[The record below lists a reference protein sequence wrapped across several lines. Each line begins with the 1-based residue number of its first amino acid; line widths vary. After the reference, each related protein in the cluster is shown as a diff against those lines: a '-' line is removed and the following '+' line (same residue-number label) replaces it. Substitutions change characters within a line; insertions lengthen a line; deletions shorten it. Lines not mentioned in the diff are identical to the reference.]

1 MHSFLTS
8 SLVNTR
14 SANEPYLRMN
24 DVSLSEAYGMMRR
37 IGVPYMTPAQTH
49 MTSFTGPTN
58 NSASI
63 INLNFSL
70 GRNEQVY
77 NIHENNNQH
86 EPIRYISEQP
96 IAMHSSWTSSLV
108 NTRSVNEIF
117 SINPSRVYDDVS
129 LSEVYGMRRIDVPY
143 MPAIQT
149 HTRSF
154 TFVTNNSA
162 DINLNLSLG
171 RNEQVN
177 NTSETNNQNEAI
189 RYISDGVDETMQTSL
204 TSSLVNPRSVNE
216 IFSMTNNH
224 PRMNV
229 DDVSLSEVY
238 GMRRIDVP
246 YMPVAQTHMR
256 SFTSPTNNSASI
268 NLNLSL
274 GLSSSSSTF
283 FAYAPSQMELEESS
297 SSYFPYAPSQREL
310 GENSSSY
317 FPYAPSQRELE
328 ESSSSFFPYAPSQ
341 RELEEGFFPYAPS
354 QRELEEGFFPYAPSQ
369 RELEE
374 SSSSFFPYAPSQR
387 ELEESSSSLFPYAPS
402 QRELEENSSSFFP
415 YAPSQRELG
424 ENSSSFFPYV
434 PSART
439 SIYEHGESSSSYF
452 PYAPPARSSMPWN
465 QHSLGSTST
474 TIQIGGNYEQQLPH
488 IRFRHDPELMRATI
502 REMMMRIEEQRSH
515 MINER
520 GLTEDE
526 IMKYICFGHF
536 VVTDEETSENK
547 ELCCICQEAF
557 VNGEEIGKLD
567 CAHIFHLNC
576 IKEWLSEKNICP
588 LCKRRGLFVGDDAID
603 LC

>member
-8 SLVNTR
+8 SLGNTR

-37 IGVPYMTPAQTH
+37 IDVPYMTPAQTH

-328 ESSSSFFPYAPSQ
+328 ESSSSFFN
-341 RELEEGFFPYAPS
+341 
-354 QRELEEGFFPYAPSQ
+354 
-369 RELEE
+369 
-374 SSSSFFPYAPSQR
+374 
-387 ELEESSSSLFPYAPS
+387 YAPS

-415 YAPSQRELG
+415 YAPSQRELE
-424 ENSSSFFPYV
+424 ENSSTFFPYA

-474 TIQIGGNYEQQLPH
+474 TIQIGGNYEQLPH

-536 VVTDEETSENK
+536 EVADEETSENK